1 MKILVINAGSS
12 SLKFQLINM
21 ANKKVLAKGNVER
34 IGESQ
39 PFLRYKAHGKEQ
51 SFNADI
57 PNHTVAM
64 AMVLEKLT
72 DKEIGV
78 VGDLSEING
87 FGHRIVNVGEKYF
100 DPIIVT
106 KEILEDFKTK
116 VDFSPLH
123 VPGAIAGIEGA
134 MAVSPNTPNVAVFD
148 IGFHKTMPKYAY
160 LYAIPK
166 RYYENYRIRR
176 YGAHGTSH
184 YYVANECAKMMG
196 KKIKDTKIITCH
208 IGGGASVAAVKGG
221 KCIDT
226 SMGFTPLEGVIMN
239 TRCGDLDNAVVEFIC
254 NKEKR
259 SVQDVLK
266 MLNKESGLLGL
277 TGGRMSDMRDIT
289 ANLDD
294 EEVRLAFEAYCYRIK
309 KYIGAYAAALNGVDA
324 IVFTAGCGE
333 HTPELREL
341 ACSGLDYLGVKI
353 DKKRNWNLPRGEASE
368 ISAKSSKVKVFVI
381 PTDEEMVIAKETQ
394 KLLKNQK

>member
-123 VPGAIAGIEGA
+123 VPGAIA
-134 MAVSPNTPNVAVFD
+134 D
-148 IGFHKTMPKYAY
+148 
-160 LYAIPK
+160 
-166 RYYENYRIRR
+166 
-176 YGAHGTSH
+176 
-184 YYVANECAKMMG
+184 
-196 KKIKDTKIITCH
+196 
-208 IGGGASVAAVKGG
+208 
-221 KCIDT
+221 
-226 SMGFTPLEGVIMN
+226 
-239 TRCGDLDNAVVEFIC
+239 
-254 NKEKR
+254 
-259 SVQDVLK
+259 
-266 MLNKESGLLGL
+266 
-277 TGGRMSDMRDIT
+277 
-289 ANLDD
+289 
-294 EEVRLAFEAYCYRIK
+294 
-309 KYIGAYAAALNGVDA
+309 
-324 IVFTAGCGE
+324 IVF
-333 HTPELREL
+333 
-341 ACSGLDYLGVKI
+341 
-353 DKKRNWNLPRGEASE
+353 ASSSHWVRITFCCANKSFDVPINRLSE
-368 ISAKSSKVKVFVI
+368 SFVLFSAFSIK
-381 PTDEEMVIAKETQ
+381 
-394 KLLKNQK
+394 